1 MSASKEATSG
11 MGTRKFSTGK
21 SDCILNA
28 TLLVP
33 LAGRAEVGLK
43 QVMAAE
49 GDEGAVFERCFRRLS
64 RPSLTSPLSP
74 DVVANASG
82 DPSKWLNA
90 CTCAVQEAFLLLR
103 WEAHHKH
110 PRE

>member
-1 MSASKEATSG
+1 
-11 MGTRKFSTGK
+11 MGTRKFRREK

-49 GDEGAVFERCFRRLS
+49 GDEGAVFEPLLPSLS
-64 RPSLTSPLSP
+64 RSIANFTA
-74 DVVANASG
+74 VARCRS
-82 DPSKWLNA
+82 
-90 CTCAVQEAFLLLR
+90 
-103 WEAHHKH
+103 
-110 PRE
+110 